1 MRFGV
6 YLLFAVAHVGCTSS
20 NDLTMPL
27 GEGETR
33 AGVVED
39 EAALFGGISAEG
51 RLGDIKIYN
60 KESAFIIQGMR
71 PGYYLS
77 SFAGGIIDA
86 DVARAPDAL
95 GRDIIDDWAPMFGF
109 GRYMKTEEVTVISD
123 GQDGISIV
131 RATGGRSH

>member
-1 MRFGV
+1 
-6 YLLFAVAHVGCTSS
+6 
-20 NDLTMPL
+20 
-27 GEGETR
+27 
-33 AGVVED
+33 
-39 EAALFGGISAEG
+39 
-51 RLGDIKIYN
+51 
-60 KESAFIIQGMR
+60 MR

-131 RATGGRSH
+131 RATGGKVPLNIWLEQWACLTTT